1 MKRIFAMGEAVIAIS
16 VGVIVLLGYF
26 IDIPAI
32 SIFRIILF
40 KWAVI
45 LAGVAVLIGM
55 WNLFSNHLKKIR
67 EWKPDSFYSFTL
79 LFFMLLTIMASFSP
93 ALQPLQSGLLN
104 GIMVPVEISLLAVL
118 SVTLLLASLR
128 LLQVRRDLASILFMA
143 TTLLVLLGMGSWPY
157 IGQLPIISTWVR
169 SFVTNVL
176 AVGGARGILIGVA
189 LGTLTT
195 GLRIFFGV
203 DRPYGGK

>member
-1 MKRIFAMGEAVIAIS
+1 MKRIFAAGEAIIAIS
-16 VGVIVLLGYF
+16 IGIIVLLGYF

-32 SIFRIILF
+32 SAFRFILF
-40 KWAVI
+40 KWGVI

-55 WNLFSNHLKKIR
+55 WNMFSIHLKKIR
-67 EWKPDSFYSFTL
+67 EWKPGAIYSFTL
-79 LFFMLLTIMASFSP
+79 LFFMLLTITVSLAP
-93 ALQPLQSGLLN
+93 ALQPIQSELLN

-118 SVTLLLASLR
+118 AVTLLYASLR
-128 LLQVRRDLASILFMA
+128 MLQIRRDLASILFISTA
-143 TTLLVLLGMGSWPY
+143 LLILLGTGAWPY
-157 IGQLPIISTWVR
+157 IGQLPVISDWIR
-169 SFVTNVL
+169 PFISDVL

-195 GLRIFFGV
+195 GLRIFLGV